1 VIKLLTD
8 ENFDGDIL
16 RGLIRRMPDL
26 DVIRVQDIGLS
37 QTPDH
42 VILAWA
48 AANQRVLLTH
58 DMKTIPD
65 FAYDRVRAGEL
76 MPGVFLVN
84 DQMPKGQAIEQLL
97 FAIECLDTEEAKDQV
112 RRFPLR

>member
-1 VIKLLTD
+1 MIKLLTD

-16 RGLIRRMPDL
+16 RGMLRRMPDL

-37 QTPDH
+37 QTLDPI
-42 VILAWA
+42 ILAWA

-58 DMKTIPD
+58 DMKTVPD
-65 FAYDRVRAGEL
+65 FANDCVRAGEL

-84 DQMPKGQAIEQLL
+84 DQMPSSRFRLL
-97 FAIECLDTEEAKDQV
+97 
-112 RRFPLR
+112 RNW

>member
-1 VIKLLTD
+1 MIKLLTD

-16 RGLIRRMPDL
+16 RGMLRRMPDL
-26 DVIRVQDIGLS
+26 DVMRVQDIGLS
-37 QTPDH
+37 QTPDPI
-42 VILAWA
+42 ILAWA
-48 AANQRVLLTH
+48 AANQRILLTH

-65 FAYDRVRAGEL
+65 FANDRVRAGEL

-84 DQMPKGQAIEQLL
+84 DQMPKGQAIEELL
-97 FAIECLDTEEAKDQV
+97 FAIECLDAEAAKDEV

>member
-1 VIKLLTD
+1 MIKLLTD

-16 RGLIRRMPDL
+16 RGMLRRMPDL

-37 QTPDH
+37 QTLDPI
-42 VILAWA
+42 ILAWA

-58 DMKTIPD
+58 DMKTVPD
-65 FAYDRVRAGEL
+65 FANDRVRAGEL

-84 DQMPKGQAIEQLL
+84 DQMPSSRFRLL
-97 FAIECLDTEEAKDQV
+97 
-112 RRFPLR
+112 RNW